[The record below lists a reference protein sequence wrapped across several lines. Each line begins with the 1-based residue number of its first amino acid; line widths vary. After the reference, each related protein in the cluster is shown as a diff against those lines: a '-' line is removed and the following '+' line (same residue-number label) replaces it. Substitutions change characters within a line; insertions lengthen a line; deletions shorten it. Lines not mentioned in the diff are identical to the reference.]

1 MSIIYLNKEKNQ
13 TYYVIE
19 VSLAV
24 ERLKNK
30 FGVNQPIFTSEI
42 LEEMSEY
49 SRPRVFQLL
58 KKAEQDETLIKFDK
72 GVYYIPTETRYG
84 KSLISVEQ
92 VVMKKY
98 IADKE
103 DVFGI
108 YAGLQ
113 MQQSFMLTYQ
123 VPTTIEVI
131 TNNETMWVRETKL
144 KNRSI
149 ILRKSRLPITREN
162 ADVYTILEL
171 FSNMDMRRYF
181 EDTSVQ
187 REVVGFVRDRAIK
200 CKDVYALAGAFPSKT
215 TRNIMESGII
225 NEFA

>member
-1 MSIIYLNKEKNQ
+1 M
-13 TYYVIE
+13 
-19 VSLAV
+19 V
-24 ERLKNK
+24 ERLRSK
-30 FGVNQPIFTSEI
+30 FGVNQPIFTNEI

-58 KKAEQDETLIKFDK
+58 KKAEQEETLVKFDK

-92 VVMKKY
+92 VVIKKY
-98 IADKE
+98 IEDKD

-108 YAGLQ
+108 YGGLQ

-123 VPTTIEVI
+123 VPTAIEVV
-131 TNNETMWVRETKL
+131 TNNETTWVRETKL
-144 KNRSI
+144 KDRSI

-162 ADVYTILEL
+162 VDAYTVLEL
-171 FSNMDMRRYF
+171 FSNIDMKKYF
-181 EDTSVQ
+181 DDTSVQ
-187 REVVGFVRDRAIK
+187 REVIGFIKEKAIK
-200 CKDVYALAGAFPSKT
+200 GNDVYALAGAFPSKA

>member
-1 MSIIYLNKEKNQ
+1 M
-13 TYYVIE
+13 
-19 VSLAV
+19 V
-24 ERLKNK
+24 ERLRNK

-58 KKAEQDETLIKFDK
+58 KKAEQEKTLIKFDR
-72 GVYYIPTETRYG
+72 GIYYIPTETRYG

-92 VVMKKY
+92 VIRKKY
-98 IADKE
+98 ISDK
-103 DVFGI
+103 DNVFGI
-108 YAGLQ
+108 YGGLQ

-123 VPTTIEVI
+123 IPTTIEVV
-131 TNNETMWVRETKL
+131 TNNETMWIREMKL
-144 KNRSI
+144 KNRNI
-149 ILRKSRLPITREN
+149 ILRKSRFPITKEN
-162 ADVYTILEL
+162 VDVYTILEL
-171 FSNMDMRRYF
+171 FSNIDMRKYL
-181 EDTSVQ
+181 DDVLVQ
-187 REVVGFVRDRAIK
+187 REIIGFIKDREIK

>member
-1 MSIIYLNKEKNQ
+1 M
-13 TYYVIE
+13 
-19 VSLAV
+19 V
-24 ERLKNK
+24 ERLRSK

-58 KKAEQDETLIKFDK
+58 KKAEQEQTLIKFDK
-72 GVYYIPTETRYG
+72 GIYYIPTETRYG

-92 VVMKKY
+92 VK
-98 IADKE
+98 D

-108 YAGLQ
+108 YGGLQ

-123 VPTTIEVI
+123 VPTAIEVV

-171 FSNMDMRRYF
+171 FSNMDMRKYLD
-181 EDTSVQ
+181 DTSVQ
-187 REVVGFVRDRAIK
+187 REVVGFIRDRAIK
-200 CKDVYALAGAFPSKT
+200 GKDVYALAGAFPSKT

>member
-1 MSIIYLNKEKNQ
+1 M
-13 TYYVIE
+13 
-19 VSLAV
+19 V
-24 ERLKNK
+24 ERLRSK

-58 KKAEQDETLIKFDK
+58 KKAEQEQTLIKFDK

-92 VVMKKY
+92 VIRKKY
-98 IADKE
+98 ISDKD

-108 YAGLQ
+108 YGGLQ

-123 VPTTIEVI
+123 VPTAIEVV

-171 FSNMDMRRYF
+171 FSNMDMRKYL

-187 REVVGFVRDRAIK
+187 REVVEFIRDRAIK
-200 CKDVYALAGAFPSKT
+200 GKDVYALAGAFPSKT

>member
-1 MSIIYLNKEKNQ
+1 M
-13 TYYVIE
+13 
-19 VSLAV
+19 V
-24 ERLKNK
+24 ERLRKK
-30 FGVNQPIFTSEI
+30 FGVNQPIFTSEV

-58 KKAEQDETLIKFDK
+58 KKAEQDEALIKFDK

-92 VVMKKY
+92 VVRKKY

-108 YAGLQ
+108 YGGIQ
-113 MQQSFMLTYQ
+113 MQQSFRLTYQ
-123 VPTTIEVI
+123 VPTAIEVV
-131 TNNETMWVRETKL
+131 TNNETMWTRETKL

-162 ADVYTILEL
+162 ADAYTILEL
-171 FSNMDMRRYF
+171 FSNMDMNRYF
-181 EDTSVQ
+181 EDASVQ
-187 REVVGFVRDRAIK
+187 REVIEFVRDKAIK
-200 CKDVYALAGAFPSKT
+200 VKDVYALAGAFPSKT
-215 TRNIMESGII
+215 TRKIMESGII

>member
-1 MSIIYLNKEKNQ
+1 M
-13 TYYVIE
+13 E
-19 VSLAV
+19 VSLVV
-24 ERLKNK
+24 ERLISK

-58 KKAEQDETLIKFDK
+58 KKAEQEQTLIKFDK

-92 VVMKKY
+92 VIRKKY
-98 IADKE
+98 ISDKD

-108 YAGLQ
+108 YGGLQ

-123 VPTTIEVI
+123 VPTAIEVV

-149 ILRKSRLPITREN
+149 ILRKSRLPITRDN
-162 ADVYTILEL
+162 VDVYTILEL
-171 FSNMDMRRYF
+171 FSNMDMRKYF
-181 EDTSVQ
+181 DDTSVQ
-187 REVVGFVRDRAIK
+187 REVVGFIRDRAIK
-200 CKDVYALAGAFPSKT
+200 GKDVYALAGAFPSKT

>member
-1 MSIIYLNKEKNQ
+1 M
-13 TYYVIE
+13 
-19 VSLAV
+19 V

-58 KKAEQDETLIKFDK
+58 KKAEQEQTLIKFDK

-92 VVMKKY
+92 VIRKKY
-98 IADKE
+98 ISDKD

-108 YAGLQ
+108 YGGLQ

-123 VPTTIEVI
+123 VPTAIEVV

-200 CKDVYALAGAFPSKT
+200 GKDVYALAGAFPSKT

>member
-1 MSIIYLNKEKNQ
+1 M
-13 TYYVIE
+13 
-19 VSLAV
+19 V

-58 KKAEQDETLIKFDK
+58 KKAEQEESLIKFDK

-92 VVMKKY
+92 VVRKKY

-108 YAGLQ
+108 YGGLQ

-123 VPTTIEVI
+123 VPTAIEVV

-200 CKDVYALAGAFPSKT
+200 GKDVYALAGAFPSKT

>member
-1 MSIIYLNKEKNQ
+1 M
-13 TYYVIE
+13 
-19 VSLAV
+19 V
-24 ERLKNK
+24 ERLRNK

-58 KKAEQDETLIKFDK
+58 KKAEQEETLIKFDR
-72 GVYYIPTETRYG
+72 GIYYIPTETRYG

-92 VVMKKY
+92 VIRKKY
-98 IADKE
+98 ISDK
-103 DVFGI
+103 DNVFGI
-108 YAGLQ
+108 YGGLQ

-123 VPTTIEVI
+123 IPTTIEVV
-131 TNNETMWVRETKL
+131 TNNETMWVREMKL
-144 KNRSI
+144 KNRNI
-149 ILRKSRLPITREN
+149 ILRKSRFPITKEN
-162 ADVYTILEL
+162 VDVYTILEL
-171 FSNMDMRRYF
+171 FSNIDMRKYL
-181 EDTSVQ
+181 DDALVQ
-187 REVVGFVRDRAIK
+187 KEIIGFIKDRGIK

>member
-1 MSIIYLNKEKNQ
+1 M
-13 TYYVIE
+13 E
-19 VSLAV
+19 VSLVV
-24 ERLKNK
+24 ERLRSK

-58 KKAEQDETLIKFDK
+58 KKAEQEQTLIKFDK

-92 VVMKKY
+92 VIRKKY
-98 IADKE
+98 ISDKD

-108 YAGLQ
+108 YGGLQ

-123 VPTTIEVI
+123 VPTAIEIV

-171 FSNMDMRRYF
+171 FSNMDMRKYLD
-181 EDTSVQ
+181 DTSVQ
-187 REVVGFVRDRAIK
+187 REVVGFIRDRAIK
-200 CKDVYALAGAFPSKT
+200 AKDVYALAGAFPSKT

>member
-1 MSIIYLNKEKNQ
+1 M
-13 TYYVIE
+13 
-19 VSLAV
+19 V

-30 FGVNQPIFTSEI
+30 FGVNQPIFTNEI

-49 SRPRVFQLL
+49 SRSRVFQLL
-58 KKAEQDETLIKFDK
+58 KKAEQDETIIKFDK

-92 VVMKKY
+92 VVRKKY

-108 YAGLQ
+108 YSGLQ

-123 VPTTIEVI
+123 VPTAIEIV

-171 FSNMDMRRYF
+171 FSNMDMRKYYD
-181 EDTSVQ
+181 DTSVQ
-187 REVVGFVRDRAIK
+187 REVVGFVKDRAIMG
-200 CKDVYALAGAFPSKT
+200 KDVYALAGAFPAKT

>member
-1 MSIIYLNKEKNQ
+1 M
-13 TYYVIE
+13 
-19 VSLAV
+19 V
-24 ERLKNK
+24 ERLKSK

-58 KKAEQDETLIKFDK
+58 KKAEQEQTLIKFDK

-92 VVMKKY
+92 VVRKKY

-108 YAGLQ
+108 YGGLQ

-123 VPTTIEVI
+123 VPTAIEVV

-149 ILRKSRLPITREN
+149 ILRKSRLPITRDN
-162 ADVYTILEL
+162 VDVYTILEL
-171 FSNMDMRRYF
+171 FSNMDMRKYF
-181 EDTSVQ
+181 DDTSVQ
-187 REVVGFVRDRAIK
+187 REVIDFVRDRAIK
-200 CKDVYALAGAFPSKT
+200 SKDVYALAGAFPSKT

>member
-1 MSIIYLNKEKNQ
+1 M
-13 TYYVIE
+13 
-19 VSLAV
+19 V

-42 LEEMSEY
+42 LEEMWDY

-58 KKAEQDETLIKFDK
+58 KKADEDKSLIKFDK
-72 GVYYIPTETRYG
+72 GVYYVPTETRYG

-92 VVMKKY
+92 VVRKKY
-98 IADKE
+98 IADKD

-108 YAGLQ
+108 YSGLQ
-113 MQQSFMLTYQ
+113 MQQSFMLTCQ
-123 VPTTIEVI
+123 VPTALEVV

-144 KNRSI
+144 KNRNI
-149 ILRKSRLPITREN
+149 ILRKSRLPITRDN
-162 ADVYTILEL
+162 VYVYTILEL
-171 FSNMDMRRYF
+171 FSNIDVKKYIN
-181 EDTSVQ
+181 DASVQ
-187 REVVGFVRDRAIK
+187 REVISFVKEKVIRS
-200 CKDVYALAGAFPSKT
+200 KDVYALAGAFPSKT

>member
-1 MSIIYLNKEKNQ
+1 M
-13 TYYVIE
+13 
-19 VSLAV
+19 V
-24 ERLKNK
+24 ERLRSK

-58 KKAEQDETLIKFDK
+58 KKAEQEQTLIKFDK

-92 VVMKKY
+92 VIRKKY
-98 IADKE
+98 ISDKD

-108 YAGLQ
+108 YGGLQ

-123 VPTTIEVI
+123 VPTAIEVV

-144 KNRSI
+144 KNRRI

-171 FSNMDMRRYF
+171 FSNMDMRKYLD
-181 EDTSVQ
+181 DTSVQ
-187 REVVGFVRDRAIK
+187 REVVGFIRDRAIK
-200 CKDVYALAGAFPSKT
+200 GKDVYALAGAFPSKT